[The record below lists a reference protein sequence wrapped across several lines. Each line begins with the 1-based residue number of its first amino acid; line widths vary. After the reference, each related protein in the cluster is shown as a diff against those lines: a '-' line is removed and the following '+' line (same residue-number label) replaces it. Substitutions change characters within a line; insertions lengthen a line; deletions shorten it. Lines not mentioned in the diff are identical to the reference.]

1 MPKAPSSSEEGVGGG
16 AAPSTTV
23 AEAIR
28 TATAALAPTSDT
40 ARLDAEV
47 LMAHAL
53 GVTRSE
59 LLLRHTRA
67 AVPPGFDALVARRQ
81 GHEPVAYIV
90 GEQEFFGLPFR
101 VSPAVLIPRG
111 DSEVLVE
118 AALAAHM
125 AIGPD
130 ALRVLD
136 CGTGSGA
143 LLLAVLHGLPQGS
156 GVGIDRSVD
165 ALTVAQD
172 NAARLGLAGR
182 AAFALADWHASG
194 WADALGGPF
203 DLVLANPP
211 YVEDDADL
219 APSVRAHEPA
229 GALFAGA
236 EGLDDYRVLVPQ
248 LPGLLAPGGAALVEI
263 GFAQADAVT
272 AIAAQAGMV
281 AALHRDLGGRARVLE
296 LRVLDSKI
304 PLGKGSATA

>member
-1 MPKAPSSSEEGVGGG
+1 MT
-16 AAPSTTV
+16 AAD
-23 AEAIR
+23 AIR
-28 TATAALAPTSDT
+28 AATAALAPTSDT

-59 LLLRHTRA
+59 LLLRHTRD
-67 AVPPGFDALVARRQ
+67 AVPGIFDALVARRQ
-81 GHEPVAYIV
+81 AHEPVAYIV

-118 AALAAHM
+118 AALAAK
-125 AIGPD
+125 PD
-130 ALRVLD
+130 TQRVLD

-143 LLLAVLHGLPQGS
+143 LLLAVLHGLPQAS
-156 GVGIDRSVD
+156 GVGIDRSAD
-165 ALTVAQD
+165 ALAVAAD

-182 AAFALADWHASG
+182 AAFALADWHAAG
-194 WADALGGPF
+194 WADSLGGPF

-236 EGLDDYRVLVPQ
+236 DGLDDYRVLVPQ
-248 LPGLLAPGGAALVEI
+248 LPALLRPGGAALVEI
-263 GFAQADAVT
+263 GYTQAAAVT
-272 AIAAQAGMV
+272 EIAAQAGMV

-296 LRVLDSKI
+296 LRVLELRVPDSKI
-304 PLGKGSATA
+304 PLGKGNATA